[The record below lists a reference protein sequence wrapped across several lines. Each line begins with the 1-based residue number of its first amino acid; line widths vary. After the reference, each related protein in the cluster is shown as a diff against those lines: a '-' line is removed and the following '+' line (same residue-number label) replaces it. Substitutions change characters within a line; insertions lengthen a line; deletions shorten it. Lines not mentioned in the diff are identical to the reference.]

1 MTETINSHYGIYRTR
16 LYYYYK
22 IQYTQRMKLKNLI
35 IIAALITALTSCKT
49 TSENTLSYFRNLG
62 DSPSGVMPQG
72 SSYEIKIVPEDEL
85 SIVVTSSVPEAT
97 AMFNQP
103 QANTAHRGDLNV
115 QANPRLQ
122 TYIVNKD
129 GDIVMPVIGRL
140 NVVGKT
146 TRELEQMIT
155 SRVSATVK
163 DPFVRVEIIGFYIN
177 VMGEV
182 KNPHRI
188 YVNSERFTLLDA
200 LSAAGDL
207 TEYGERG
214 NVLVIREENGQQ
226 IYHRLD
232 LADSNIFSSPY
243 FYLQQNDVVY
253 VEPNQIR
260 IDNSKYNQNNAF
272 KLSVIST
279 IVSTAS
285 VVASLVIALAV
296 K

>member
-1 MTETINSHYGIYRTR
+1 M
-16 LYYYYK
+16 K
-22 IQYTQRMKLKNLI
+22 IKNLI
-35 IIAALITALTSCKT
+35 IIAALIITLTGCKT
-49 TSENTLSYFRNLG
+49 ATENTLSYFRNLG
-62 DSPSGVMPQG
+62 DAPSGVMPQG
-72 SSYEIKIVPEDEL
+72 TSHEIKIVPEDEL
-85 SIVVTSSVPEAT
+85 TIVVSSTVPEAT

-103 QANTAHRGDLNV
+103 QANTARRGELNTQPV
-115 QANPRLQ
+115 PRLQ

-146 TRELEQMIT
+146 TREIEQMIV
-155 SRVSATVK
+155 SRVSSTVK
-163 DPFVRVEIIGFYIN
+163 DPFVRVELLGFHVN

-188 YVNSERFTLLDA
+188 YVNSERYTLLDA
-200 LSAAGDL
+200 LSEAGDL
-207 TEYGERG
+207 TEYGERSK
-214 NVLVIREENGQQ
+214 VLVIREENGKQV
-226 IYHRLD
+226 YHRLD
-232 LADSNIFSSPY
+232 LADNNIFSSPY

-260 IDNSKYNQNNAF
+260 IDNSKYNQNNAY
-272 KLSVIST
+272 KLTVIST
-279 IVSTAS
+279 IVSAAS

>member
-1 MTETINSHYGIYRTR
+1 MNI
-16 LYYYYK
+16 K
-22 IQYTQRMKLKNLI
+22 KLI
-35 IIAALITALTSCKT
+35 ILTVTTLILTGCKT
-49 TSENTLSYFRNLG
+49 ATENTLSYFRNLG

-72 SSYEIKIVPEDEL
+72 SGYDIRIVPEDEL
-85 SIVVTSSVPEAT
+85 SIVVSSSVPEAT

-103 QANTAHRGDLNV
+103 QANTARRGETST
-115 QANPRLQ
+115 QATPRLQ
-122 TYIVNKD
+122 SYIVNKD
-129 GDIVMPVIGRL
+129 GDIVMPIIGKV
-140 NVVGKT
+140 NVAGKT
-146 TRELEQMIT
+146 TKEIEQMIT
-155 SRVSATVK
+155 SRVSQTVK
-163 DPFVRVEIIGFYIN
+163 DPFVRVELLGFFIN

-182 KNPHRI
+182 KNPQRMH
-188 YVNSERFTLLDA
+188 VDSERFTLLDA

-207 TEYGERG
+207 TEFGERN
-214 NVLVIREENGQQ
+214 NVLVIREEGGKQT
-226 IYHRLD
+226 YHRMN

-279 IVSTAS
+279 IMGAVSI
-285 VVASLVIALAV
+285 VASLIIALAV

>member
-1 MTETINSHYGIYRTR
+1 MNI
-16 LYYYYK
+16 
-22 IQYTQRMKLKNLI
+22 KNLI
-35 IIAALITALTSCKT
+35 IIAVAMLALTGCKT
-49 TSENTLSYFRNLG
+49 ATENTLSYFRNLG

-72 SSYEIKIVPEDEL
+72 TGYDIKIVPEDEL
-85 SIVVTSSVPEAT
+85 LIMVSSSAPEAT

-103 QANTAHRGDLNV
+103 QGNYATRGV
-115 QANPRLQ
+115 TSTQPNPRLQ
-122 TYIVNKD
+122 SYIVNKD
-129 GDIVMPVIGRL
+129 GDIVMPVIGHL

-146 TRELEQMIT
+146 TREVEQMIVA
-155 SRVSATVK
+155 RVSQTVK
-163 DPFVRVEIIGFYIN
+163 DPFVRVELMGFYIN

-188 YVNSERFTLLDA
+188 HVDSERFTLLDA

-207 TEYGERG
+207 TEYGERS
-214 NVLVIREENGQQ
+214 NVMVIREENGKQT
-226 IYHRLD
+226 YHRMN

-260 IDNSKYNQNNAF
+260 IDNSKYNQNNAY
-272 KLSVIST
+272 KLTVVST
-279 IVSTAS
+279 IVSAAS
-285 VVASLVIALAV
+285 VIASLVIALVV

>member
-1 MTETINSHYGIYRTR
+1 M
-16 LYYYYK
+16 K
-22 IQYTQRMKLKNLI
+22 IKNLI
-35 IIAALITALTSCKT
+35 ILAAMLLAFTGCKT
-49 TSENTLSYFRNLG
+49 ATENTLSYFRNLG

-72 SSYEIKIVPEDEL
+72 SGYDIKIVPDDEL
-85 SIVVTSSVPEAT
+85 LITVSSAVPEAT

-103 QANTAHRGDLNV
+103 QDNTARRGDMST
-115 QANPRLQ
+115 QSNPRRQ

-129 GDIVMPVIGRL
+129 GDIVMPVLGRI
-140 NVVGKT
+140 NVLGKT
-146 TRELEQMIT
+146 TKEIEQMIT
-155 SRVSATVK
+155 TRVSQTVK
-163 DPFVRVEIIGFYIN
+163 DPFVRVELLGFYIN

-188 YVNSERFTLLDA
+188 RVDSERFTLLDA
-200 LSAAGDL
+200 LSSAGDL
-207 TEYGERG
+207 TEFGERG
-214 NVLVIREENGQQ
+214 NVLVIREEGGKQT
-226 IYHRLD
+226 YHRMN
-232 LADSNIFSSPY
+232 LADSNIFASPY

-279 IVSTAS
+279 IMGAVSIVT
-285 VVASLVIALAV
+285 SLVIALAV

>member
-1 MTETINSHYGIYRTR
+1 M
-16 LYYYYK
+16 L
-22 IQYTQRMKLKNLI
+22 
-35 IIAALITALTSCKT
+35 ALTGCKT
-49 TSENTLSYFRNLG
+49 ATENNLSYFRNLG

-72 SSYEIKIVPEDEL
+72 MGYDIKIVPEDEL
-85 SIVVTSSVPEAT
+85 SIIVSSSVPEAT

-103 QANTAHRGDLNV
+103 QANTATRGEMST
-115 QANPRLQ
+115 QAMPRLQ
-122 TYIVNKD
+122 SYVVNKD
-129 GDIVMPVIGRL
+129 GDIMMPVIGKL

-146 TRELEQMIT
+146 TREIEQMIVA
-155 SRVSATVK
+155 RVSQTVK
-163 DPFVRVEIIGFYIN
+163 DPFVRVQLLGFNIN

-188 YVNSERFTLLDA
+188 HVESERFTLLDA

-207 TEYGERG
+207 TEYGERSD
-214 NVLVIREENGQQ
+214 VMVIREENGKQT
-226 IYHRLD
+226 YHRMN

-260 IDNSKYNQNNAF
+260 IDNSKYNQNNAY
-272 KLSVIST
+272 KLTVIST
-279 IVSTAS
+279 IVSAAS
-285 VVASLVIALAV
+285 VIASLVIALAV

>member
-1 MTETINSHYGIYRTR
+1 MNI
-16 LYYYYK
+16 
-22 IQYTQRMKLKNLI
+22 KNLI
-35 IIAALITALTSCKT
+35 IIFAAAIALSGCKT
-49 TSENTLSYFRNLG
+49 NTVNNLSYFRNLG
-62 DSPSGVMPQG
+62 DATSGVLPQG
-72 SSYEIKIVPEDEL
+72 SGYEIKIAPEDEL
-85 SIVVTSSVPEAT
+85 EIVVTSVVPEAT
-97 AMFNQP
+97 AMFNLP
-103 QANTAHRGDLNV
+103 QSNTAHTGNLST
-115 QANPRLQ
+115 QAQPRLHS
-122 TYIVNKD
+122 YIVDKQ
-129 GDIVMPVIGRL
+129 GDIVMPVLGKL
-140 NVVGKT
+140 NVAGKT
-146 TRELEQMIT
+146 TSEIEEMIKT
-155 SRVSATVK
+155 RVSATVK
-163 DPFVRVEIIGFYIN
+163 DPFVRVELVGFNIN

-207 TEYGERG
+207 TEYGERS
-214 NVLVIREENGQQ
+214 NVLVIREENGKQT
-226 IYHRLD
+226 YHRMN

-260 IDNSKYNQNNAF
+260 IDNSKYNQNNAY

-285 VVASLVIALAV
+285 VIASLVIALAV

>member
-1 MTETINSHYGIYRTR
+1 M
-16 LYYYYK
+16 K
-22 IQYTQRMKLKNLI
+22 IKNLI
-35 IIAALITALTSCKT
+35 IIAALIITLTGCKT
-49 TSENTLSYFRNLG
+49 ATENTLSYFRNLG
-62 DSPSGVMPQG
+62 DAPSGVMPQG
-72 SSYEIKIVPEDEL
+72 TGHEIKIVPEDEL
-85 SIVVTSSVPEAT
+85 SIVISSTVPEAT

-103 QANTAHRGDLNV
+103 QANTARRGDLNTQPV
-115 QANPRLQ
+115 PRLQ

-146 TRELEQMIT
+146 TREIEQMIV
-155 SRVSATVK
+155 SRVSSTVK
-163 DPFVRVEIIGFYIN
+163 DPFVRVELLGFHIN

-188 YVNSERFTLLDA
+188 YVNSERYTLLDA
-200 LSAAGDL
+200 LSEAGDL
-207 TEYGERG
+207 TEFGERSK
-214 NVLVIREENGQQ
+214 VLVIREENGKQM
-226 IYHRLD
+226 YHRLD

-260 IDNSKYNQNNAF
+260 IDNSKYNQNNAY
-272 KLSVIST
+272 KLTVIST
-279 IVSTAS
+279 IVSATS